1 MKRLFLLLLAVLA
14 AGAWVGEKMV
24 KDPGYVLISY
34 DESTIETSLW
44 VLLVVL
50 SLGFVA
56 LHWAVNIFFKARFP
70 TGKFRA
76 WRERRDARQA
86 QGKTLK
92 GLLAL
97 SEGRW
102 WKAQR
107 LLSQSADNSDQPL
120 INYLAAARA
129 AHELR
134 EDTAADEL
142 LQKARTK
149 VPQAE
154 VAVGISQVQIQLERG
169 QLEPCLA
176 TLLRLRRLAPKH
188 TYVLRL
194 LKDVYVRLQDWQGLT
209 NLIPELRKL
218 KVLKEDEIAALE
230 QTCYS
235 ELLGSTLEKLPVEA
249 DSNTRLQALTKEWK
263 SLPSALSHDK
273 EMIQRYIEQLVSA
286 GSEDKAESF
295 LQDKIKRQWDE
306 SLVNLY
312 GRIKGEDAHKQLEVA
327 KGWLKKNPDSAALK
341 LTLGRLAMRN
351 EQWGKAVDYLEE
363 SLVLEKRPETYTEL
377 TRVLQHLGDS
387 KRSLSVMQ
395 DGLALMGGS
404 LSPIPLPATA
414 EEQNEAPAEEKAAE
428 NSTSNA

>member
-50 SLGFVA
+50 TLGFVA
-56 LHWAVNIFFKARFP
+56 LHWAVNIFFNARFP

-76 WRERRDARQA
+76 WRERRGVRQA

-97 SEGRW
+97 SEGQW

-107 LLSQSADNSDQPL
+107 LLSQSAETSDQPL
-120 INYLAAARA
+120 INYIAAARA
-129 AHELR
+129 AHEQR
-134 EDTAADEL
+134 EDKAADEL
-142 LQKARTK
+142 LKKARSS

-154 VAVGISQVQIQLERG
+154 VAIGITQVQIQLERG

-209 NLIPELRKL
+209 NLIPELRKF
-218 KVLKEDEIAALE
+218 KVLKEDEIVALE
-230 QTCYS
+230 QMCYS
-235 ELLGSTLEKLPVEA
+235 ELLGSTLEKLPIEA

-263 SLPSALSHDK
+263 SLPSSLSHDK

-295 LQDKIKRQWDE
+295 LHDKIKRQWDE
-306 SLVNLY
+306 ELVNLY
-312 GRIKGEDAHKQLEVA
+312 GRIKGQDAHKQLEVA
-327 KGWLKKNPDSAALK
+327 KGWLKKNPDSPALK

-377 TRVLQHLGDS
+377 TRVLQHLGDN
-387 KRSLSVMQ
+387 KRSLRVMQ
-395 DGLALMGGS
+395 DGLALMGNG
-404 LSPIPLPATA
+404 LSPIPLPATK
-414 EEQNEAPAEEKAAE
+414 EQDESATDEKAKE
-428 NSTSNA
+428 SNTSNA